1 VTSPP
6 STHSGENI
14 RRLVLINS
22 VVGVTIAGISTRV
35 FMISVPTLA
44 SALNTDMLGISWAL
58 IVYQMAGIGLGVIC
72 GRLGDIHGH
81 HKTYGAGMWVMAV
94 ASLLCGFSQN
104 IWQLVLFRFLQGIG
118 GAAIQSSGRTLAFK
132 AMPAGSEGK
141 AQGLMAM
148 SHQLGFFLG
157 PPIGGLIID
166 LVHWRGIFFFL
177 FVPSLAGAAMC
188 MMTGRAAIAEPARPQ
203 PIDYRG
209 GLLLFALTVLATLLL
224 DQKVAHIAGG
234 GNQLFLALIF
244 LAALWYF
251 LRHEKKVQSPLIN
264 LSIFSVKV
272 FSYGSVGLLFCNINQ
287 GLSIFITP
295 FYLQEVLKISPTFI
309 GTIFLVP
316 SVLSMVLSPVSGALT
331 DRIGSRMLLITGVL
345 VLMASFIIG
354 ANLRSDSHWLL
365 AAVLLALTGIGS
377 AFFNTASQAAMIRAL
392 PKEHWGTAI
401 GIINGIFGLGQ
412 MLGISLSGIFLTL
425 AFRYYTGN
433 PAATPDPANGRL
445 FVAAMNLTYLFAL
458 ALAVIPLLTSTKIKK
473 SE

>member
-1 VTSPP
+1 MTLPQSID
-6 STHSGENI
+6 SGDSI
-14 RRLVLINS
+14 RRLILINS
-22 VVGVTIAGISTRV
+22 VLGVTIAGISTRV
-35 FMISVPTLA
+35 FVISVPTLA
-44 SALNTDMLGISWAL
+44 AALHTDMLGISWAL

-81 HKTYGAGMWVMAV
+81 HKTYGVGMWVMAV
-94 ASLLCGFSQN
+94 ASLLCGLSQN
-104 IWQLVLFRFLQGIG
+104 VWQLIFFRFLQGIG
-118 GAAIQSSGRTLAFK
+118 GASIQSSGRTLAFK

-148 SHQLGFFLG
+148 SHQMGFFLG

-166 LVHWRGIFFFL
+166 WLHWRGIFFLL
-177 FVPSLAGAAMC
+177 FVPSLAGAAMT
-188 MMTGRAAIAEPARPQ
+188 MMTGRALSAEPANPQ

-209 GLLLFALTVLATLLL
+209 ALLLIALTVMATLLL
-224 DQKVAHIAGG
+224 DQKVAQLVGG
-234 GNQLFLALIF
+234 TNQIVLGLVFVLALW
-244 LAALWYF
+244 LF
-251 LRHEKKVQSPLIN
+251 LRHEKAVQSPLIN

-272 FSYGSVGLLFCNINQ
+272 FGYGSVGLLFCNINQ

-316 SVLSMVLSPVSGALT
+316 SVLSMVISPVSGALT
-331 DRIGSRMLLITGVL
+331 DRIGSRLLLIVGVL

-354 ANLRSDSHWLL
+354 ANLRSDSHWWL
-365 AAVLLALTGIGS
+365 AGTLLALTGVGS

-401 GIINGIFGLGQ
+401 GIINGVFGLGQ

-433 PAATPDPANGRL
+433 PTATPDPANSTL

-458 ALAVIPLLTSTKIKK
+458 ALAIIPLFTSTRLK
-473 SE
+473 SDE